1 MQAIIPCRRIMILT
15 CLSEFKIIVGTQKLM
30 IILPGQ
36 ECYRLTQNG
45 KNYEGVT
52 CSNNYSCGFIQ
63 LRTANLSTSKARSLL
78 VNAKYFTY
86 SIHVTRFRAQYQ
98 SGMFIFCSLHILQH
112 FAMSAASPKQSILE
126 LHSSAKTVNYHIFLG
141 LPLLVFPAGD
151 KLGCGF
157 EPWHLIMCPR

>member
-45 KNYEGVT
+45 KNYKGVT

-78 VNAKYFTY
+78 VNAKYMYFTC
-86 SIHVTRFRAQYQ
+86 SIHVTRFRAQQQ
-98 SGMFIFCSLHILQH
+98 SGMFIFCSLHILKH

-126 LHSSAKTVNYHIFLG
+126 LQCSAKTVNCHVFLG

-157 EPWHLIMCPR
+157 EP

>member
-63 LRTANLSTSKARSLL
+63 LRTANLSTSKARACWSMQ
-78 VNAKYFTY
+78 
-86 SIHVTRFRAQYQ
+86 I
-98 SGMFIFCSLHILQH
+98 LHL
-112 FAMSAASPKQSILE
+112 
-126 LHSSAKTVNYHIFLG
+126 LHSCHKIQSAISKWHVHFLFPPYPATFCDVCSFTQAINSRVAQLSKDRQLPHLSGPSSSCLSRRRQTRVWIWALTSYH
-141 LPLLVFPAGD
+141 VS
-151 KLGCGF
+151 
-157 EPWHLIMCPR
+157 